1 VELLQTLEDVVA
13 LQQLHKSND
22 GTGGAV
28 WLLWGTTPILPLV
41 LALNDLH
48 KHYDDV
54 VALAGCS
61 LQVGKGKMLGFLG
74 PNGAGKTT
82 AMRTIFGLVT
92 PDSGEVTWDGRPITI
107 EQKRR
112 FGYMPEQRGLYP
124 KMRAQEQL
132 TYLGRLR
139 GMNAKE
145 ASASADR
152 WLERLGLAERRMDRV
167 EVLSHGNQQRVQ
179 LAAALVHDPVLLVMD
194 EPFSGL
200 DPIATET
207 MADILREE
215 AEQGKAVVFSS
226 HQLDLVED
234 ICEEVA
240 IIDAGQIV
248 VEGDVRELKDAAPIR
263 HLEIE
268 LDGEIGDLFDT
279 LDGVRQ
285 IRSSD
290 HTHTAVI
297 DSATDVRAFLTRA
310 QEMGRLRHFAYTT
323 PSLSDLFREAVR

>member
-1 VELLQTLEDVVA
+1 MGNHPYPRRVLALRDLHKRYGDVVA
-13 LQQLHKSND
+13 LS
-22 GTGGAV
+22 
-28 WLLWGTTPILPLV
+28 
-41 LALNDLH
+41 
-48 KHYDDV
+48 
-54 VALAGCS
+54 GCTFE
-61 LQVGKGKMLGFLG
+61 VDRGRMLGFLG

-92 PDSGEVTWDGRPITI
+92 PDSGEVTWEGRPIGI

-124 KMRAQEQL
+124 KMKAQDQL
-132 TYLGRLR
+132 AYLGRLR
-139 GMNAKE
+139 GMDAKE
-145 ASASADR
+145 ALASADR
-152 WLERLGLAERRMDRV
+152 WLERLGLAERRADRV

-179 LAAALVHDPVLLVMD
+179 LAAALVHDPDLLVMD

-215 AEQGKAVVFSS
+215 AERGKAVVFSS

-240 IIDAGQIV
+240 IINAGEIV

-263 HLEIE
+263 HLEVE
-268 LDGEIGDLFDT
+268 LDGDMGDLFDT
-279 LDGVRQ
+279 LEGVRE
-285 IRSSD
+285 IRSVD
-290 HTHTAVI
+290 HVHSAVI
-297 DSATDVRAFLTRA
+297 DAGTDVRSFLARA
-310 QEMGRLRHFAYTT
+310 EGMGRLRHFAYTA
-323 PSLSDLFREAVR
+323 PSLSDLFREAVKR

>member
-1 VELLQTLEDVVA
+1 MDP
-13 LQQLHKSND
+13 
-22 GTGGAV
+22 GGS
-28 WLLWGTTPILPLV
+28 TPILARV
-41 LALNDLH
+41 LELKELH
-48 KHYDDV
+48 KRYDDV
-54 VALAGCS
+54 IALDGCS
-61 LQVGKGKMLGFLG
+61 LQVRRGRMLGFLG

-92 PDSGEVTWDGRPITI
+92 PDSGQVSWEGSPITI
-107 EQKRR
+107 EQRRR

-132 TYLGRLR
+132 AYLGRLR
-139 GMNAKE
+139 GMEAGE

-152 WLERLGLAERRMDRV
+152 WLDRLGLSERRTDRV

-179 LAAALVHDPVLLVMD
+179 LAAALVHDPELLVMD

-207 MADILREE
+207 MAEILREE
-215 AEQGKAVVFSS
+215 AARGKAVVFSS

-240 IIDAGQIV
+240 IINDGKIV
-248 VEGDVRELKDAAPIR
+248 VEGDVQRLKDAAPIR
-263 HLEIE
+263 HLEIQ
-268 LDGEIGDLFDT
+268 LDGEIGDLFDG

-285 IRSSD
+285 IRSDD
-290 HTHTAVI
+290 HTHTAI
-297 DSATDVRAFLTRA
+297 IEADTDVRGFLTRA
-310 QEMGRLRHFAYTT
+310 QQVGRLRHFSYTT